1 VSAFLGVPAGAQ
13 LPAGVRQKTT
23 HDLMTAGGISM
34 FLPTITCSDAR
45 MMLKH
50 GAQLVDVRNPH
61 EYQHGALPGSVN
73 IPLTAIQRAVKQLD
87 KKTPVLLYC
96 NSGQR
101 SGMAKRLLEAYG
113 FQLVHNMGS
122 YNRLYE
128 CELAG

>member
-1 VSAFLGVPAGAQ
+1 
-13 LPAGVRQKTT
+13 
-23 HDLMTAGGISM
+23 M

-45 MMLKH
+45 MMLKQ

-61 EYQHGALPGSVN
+61 EYRHGALPGSVN
-73 IPLTAIQRAVKQLD
+73 IPLTSLQRAVKQLD

-128 CELAG
+128 CEPAA

>member
-1 VSAFLGVPAGAQ
+1 
-13 LPAGVRQKTT
+13 
-23 HDLMTAGGISM
+23 M

-45 MMLKH
+45 MMLKQ

-61 EYQHGALPGSVN
+61 EYRHGALPGSVN
-73 IPLTAIQRAVKQLD
+73 IPLTAMQRAIKQLD

-113 FQLVHNMGS
+113 FQLVHNIGS

-128 CELAG
+128 CEPAA

>member
-1 VSAFLGVPAGAQ
+1 MWRSRINNG
-13 LPAGVRQKTT
+13 
-23 HDLMTAGGISM
+23 
-34 FLPTITCSDAR
+34 
-45 MMLKH
+45 
-50 GAQLVDVRNPH
+50 LVWT
-61 EYQHGALPGSVN
+61 
-73 IPLTAIQRAVKQLD
+73 LTD